1 MIRLI
6 AASTLAFASPALAAA
21 PTWAQINTDSGWVH
35 DSVMNGETAKIDVAT
50 RTISGTPCF
59 RASTKVAAHPD
70 KLLEAAADIDG
81 SKRWSSAG
89 LAEAKLLS
97 KSSTNLDYYQV
108 LDVPGWTMASDRFW
122 FLHGT
127 VERPA
132 GSIVFR
138 WERLDQGGAF
148 RSQWQ
153 DVKARYSSAVEPPV
167 NVGAWV
173 FTGTGTVD
181 IKYYICTDSGGSIPQ
196 TLQTAATRRTLP
208 ATVDDLVKEARKR
221 TK

>member
-1 MIRLI
+1 MIRK
-6 AASTLAFASPALAAA
+6 AALSTLALASPAFAAA
-21 PTWAQINTDSGWVH
+21 PTWAQVNTEAGWVH
-35 DSVMNGETAKIDVAT
+35 DSVMTGETAKIDVST
-50 RTISGTPCF
+50 RTIAGTACF
-59 RASTKVAAHPD
+59 RARAQTHANPD
-70 KLLEAAADIDG
+70 KLLEVAADIEG
-81 SKRWSSAG
+81 SKQWSSAG

-97 KSSTNLDYYQV
+97 KTGGQLDYYQV

-132 GSIVFR
+132 GSIFFR
-138 WERLDQGGAF
+138 WERLEQGGAY

-153 DVKARYSSAVEPPV
+153 GVKTRYSSAVEPPV
-167 NVGAWV
+167 NVGGWV
-173 FTGTGTVD
+173 FTGSGPVD
-181 IKYYICTDSGGSIPQ
+181 IKYYICTDSGGSIPK